1 MPLMIKKQ
9 ENTLMKEKGDKM
21 EIVGV
26 IVFALVALTAL
37 GAVIWYD
44 NYTNKGKREREA
56 KKDNAIIKLC
66 EILTSIYSDENKE
79 KGENNND

>member
-1 MPLMIKKQ
+1 
-9 ENTLMKEKGDKM
+9 MKEKGDKM

-26 IVFALVALTAL
+26 IVFGLVALTAI

-66 EILTSIYSDENKE
+66 ETLTSIYSEENEEKGDEN
-79 KGENNND
+79 NA